1 MRWSRDDLTDYLLD
15 RMNLQ
20 NRDEQEKSNMFDR
33 ATIFALKNDKL
44 HALVSLLERG
54 TGLSPLDVG
63 TRHCY
68 LQAYCER
75 PSSETTPQDDT
86 SSSEMIP
93 SFKVAMAAAK
103 FKRLR
108 VHKYLKWKV
117 LDSKP
122 STGTEIENENLKKAL
137 LQRISTDKAIIELK
151 EDDFAKGGID
161 VQNLSPESYVALPLI
176 CPADGVVHPHMRYF
190 KPDIG
195 LEDNVDNTTENSA
208 AVQYLNAAK
217 NWTALIAHANQT
229 NPQFHE
235 LWQEHQERYK
245 IHCNRSPL
253 MQSLL
258 EGDIS
263 GAVFVL
269 VRQLSLLF
277 CCRATDFDSPT
288 NGRTEELLVAEN
300 QMYSST
306 LNDLYQQL
314 GRPVDG
320 LHEEAGQHC
329 CCLPHNAA
337 PKKDTN
343 FTNLAA
349 GRPVSRHF
357 RMKLYR
363 YFKMTT
369 PTLGLKWKNMGDT
382 RPDGRD
388 LGDSELAHALTRKLQ
403 TRERGGG
410 QEDCT
415 DIKFTHREWEAF
427 GIKNLHIDDFV
438 KAGDSYFSPSNLQ
451 MMETLKSKKNKFK
464 LYRQLILLET
474 L

>member
-20 NRDEQEKSNMFDR
+20 NRDEQEKSKMFDR

-68 LQAYCER
+68 LYAYYDTS
-75 PSSETTPQDDT
+75 SSEIIPRDDT
-86 SSSEMIP
+86 SSSEIIP
-93 SFKVAMAAAK
+93 WKVAMAAAK

-108 VHKYLKWKV
+108 IHKYLRWKV
-117 LDSKP
+117 LASKP

-137 LQRISTDKAIIELK
+137 LQRISTDEAIIELK

-161 VQNLSPESYVALPLI
+161 VQDLSALSPTSYVALPLI
-176 CPADGVVHPHMRYF
+176 RTAEDGVVNPHFRYF
-190 KPDIG
+190 EPDIG
-195 LEDNVDNTTENSA
+195 SEDNGDNATENSA
-208 AVQYLNAAK
+208 AEQYLNAAK
-217 NWTALIAHANQT
+217 NWAALIAHANQT
-229 NPQFHE
+229 NHQFHE
-235 LWQEHQERYK
+235 LWQEQKRRYK
-245 IHCNRSPL
+245 KHCKRSPL

-258 EGDIS
+258 VGDIL

-277 CCRATDFDSPT
+277 CCRTTEPFSTNFELRT
-288 NGRTEELLVAEN
+288 NGRTEELVEN

-306 LNDLYQQL
+306 LNDL
-314 GRPVDG
+314 
-320 LHEEAGQHC
+320 
-329 CCLPHNAA
+329 
-337 PKKDTN
+337 KDTN
-343 FTNLAA
+343 TTHLVV
-349 GRPVSRHF
+349 GCPVSQHF
-357 RMKLYR
+357 RMKLYT
-363 YFKMTT
+363 YFKKTT

-382 RPDGRD
+382 KPNGRN
-388 LGDSELAHALTRKLQ
+388 LGDSELANALARKRK
-403 TRERGGG
+403 TGEKERE
-410 QEDCT
+410 QEKDT
-415 DIKFTHREWEAF
+415 YIEFTHQEWEAF
-427 GIKNLHIDDFV
+427 GIKNLRIGDFV
-438 KAGDSYFSPSNLQ
+438 KAGDSYFSPPDL
-451 MMETLKSKKNKFK
+451 METLKSKKSNFK